1 MDPLTAFYPSAVRT
15 MAAAQ
20 MSQYNSGQGGH
31 LTPATGGSGSSAP
44 YASIFAAAAAAA
56 TAVTPD
62 PFSGPFRTRVEVR
75 DLRSAMLHHYQ
86 HHSQYHPVSSTAFM
100 IDRPPSIPAFNSKN
114 TVKVSSDTGSLSPS
128 TDGDSIAEPLMCS
141 EDSPPNHSDPDHKT
155 PYSGHLFDT
164 VSNSITSRSKLE
176 SKATSDILD
185 HSSDSPASCPGAQST
200 AVATSKKARLSKSVS
215 KSQRFPLSFSPFN
228 LVLASIESC
237 YLQNTEIYSS
247 SFIRYAACPPKYQCK
262 RTKANARS
270 QRCT

>member
-31 LTPATGGSGSSAP
+31 LTPTTGGSGSSAP

-62 PFSGPFRTRVEVR
+62 PFAGPFRTRVEVR

-100 IDRPPSIPAFNSKN
+100 IERPPSIPAFNKN
-114 TVKVSSDTGSLSPS
+114 SSVKVSSDTGSLSPS

-141 EDSPPNHSDPDHKT
+141 EDSPSHSDDHKT
-155 PYSGHLFDT
+155 SYQGHLFDT

-176 SKATSDILD
+176 TKSDILD
-185 HSSDSPASCPGAQST
+185 QSSDSPASCAGQST
-200 AVATSKKARLSKSVS
+200 AVTSKKARLSKSVS
-215 KSQRFPLSFSPFN
+215 IL
-228 LVLASIESC
+228 LAM
-237 YLQNTEIYSS
+237 
-247 SFIRYAACPPKYQCK
+247 
-262 RTKANARS
+262 
-270 QRCT
+270 